1 MGFGYILAGIVFLF
15 NPNLHVLDFLPDFIG
30 ILLIYRGL
38 FKMSFST
45 DKLRDTRT
53 ALWKLAIIT
62 AIRSASFLFMPG
74 TSDSFTLLLV
84 FTFGVLETIYAI
96 PAVLSAFEGMY
107 DLGIRYDAQ
116 SVYAVRVDRRG
127 RRCEQAERVKIYTM
141 IFFFVKT
148 AASILPELTALQ
160 LRQEL
165 SADAY
170 RGVFLSDFK
179 PYFYFLAFT
188 VTLVFGI
195 IWLVRAWR
203 YVQDLRRDESL
214 KTGVQVHYQNNVEA
228 DAGVMAAL
236 HMKNVLIAVVL
247 SVLLTFPLQF
257 DGVCVLPA
265 FIPAVLLC
273 LAWRILARFD
283 RLAVYGWIFSG
294 VTAIL
299 SAWSLALQV
308 PYFLEYDA
316 EAGRYIANAIQ
327 MYKPIRVLGPL
338 EYVAGM
344 ATFGYLFFLLFR
356 VFKKHAA
363 MVGGLS
369 EHPQYNAAS
378 RTAEILRSVNGRL
391 LVVCIVGFVYFVL
404 RAASFT
410 ATMYYPAFWMIPAVA
425 AIVFVAVTVY
435 AVSGTADMIYE
446 RLENKY

>member
-127 RRCEQAERVKIYTM
+127 RRCEQAERLKIYTM
-141 IFFFVKT
+141 IFFFVKI

-160 LRQEL
+160 LRQDL

-179 PYFYFLAFT
+179 PYFYFLAFAI
-188 VTLVFGI
+188 TLVFGI
-195 IWLVRAWR
+195 VWLVRMWR
-203 YVQDLRRDESL
+203 YVQGLRRDENL
-214 KTGVQVHYQNNVEA
+214 AHGVLAHYKNNVA
-228 DAGVMAAL
+228 SDIGMMAAL
-236 HMKNVLIAVVL
+236 QMKNVLLTVL
-247 SVLLTFPLQF
+247 LAALLTFPLQF
-257 DGVCVLPA
+257 DGIYVLPS
-265 FIPAVLLC
+265 FVPAVLLC
-273 LAWRILARFD
+273 LAWRILSRFD
-283 RLAVYGWIFSG
+283 RLAVYGWIVSA
-294 VTAIL
+294 VTALL
-299 SAWSLALQV
+299 SACSLLLQV
-308 PYFLEYDA
+308 PYFSEYEA
-316 EAGRYIANAIQ
+316 ESARFTSNAIR
-327 MYKPIRVLGPL
+327 MYKPVRIVGAL
-338 EYVAGM
+338 EYA
-344 ATFGYLFFLLFR
+344 AAIALFGYLFFLLFR
-356 VFKKHAA
+356 VFKQHAA
-363 MVGGLS
+363 MVGGMH
-369 EHPQYNAAS
+369 ERPQYSAAS
-378 RTAEILRSVNGRL
+378 RAAEILRIVNGRQL
-391 LVVCIVGFVYFVL
+391 AVCIVGFVYFVL
-404 RAASFT
+404 RAVSFT
-410 ATMYYPAFWMIPAVA
+410 AAMYYPAFWLIPTAVSL
-425 AIVFVAVTVY
+425 VFVAVTVY
-435 AVSGTADMIYE
+435 AVSGATDMIYE